1 MLVTYVRSSSYNNYS
16 YCEQQYYMT
25 YVLGHQSKSGKKA
38 DMGTMAHKAM
48 EVLACLKKD
57 MQDRPKARI
66 LKVDDDAIGEFKCNK
81 NELFTDDLVNSLI
94 DIAIDS
100 YEAKSDHSFSKKDRK
115 DINETVWTFLT
126 HNDGQFDPRN
136 RDIYYPEP
144 HFDIPIDEPWAK
156 FTYEK
161 DGEMV
166 EGQVAIKGTIDLVT
180 KIDDETIEVVD
191 WKTGRRLDWATGEVK
206 DYKKLE
212 NDAQLLL
219 YYYAMSKM
227 YPDFPYRIMSI
238 FFYKDADGN
247 KDPQPYSLCFDES
260 DQDRFLEMLRKRVE
274 EIKANVMPQRL
285 DPTMKH
291 WKCKYLCHFA
301 KNNWPGTD
309 TPMCKYVADQL
320 QENGMEETTKN
331 CTRPGFDIAYYEAPG

>member
-1 MLVTYVRSSSYNNYS
+1 MN
-16 YCEQQYYMT
+16 
-25 YVLGHQSKSGKKA
+25 
-38 DMGTMAHKAM
+38 
-48 EVLACLKKD
+48 CL
-57 MQDRPKARI
+57 Q
-66 LKVDDDAIGEFKCNK
+66 
-81 NELFTDDLVNSLI
+81 TTLVNSLI
-94 DIAIDS
+94 DIAIDA

-161 DGEMV
+161 DGKMV

-180 KIDDETIEVVD
+180 KLDDETIEVVD

-227 YPDFPYRIMSI
+227 YPDFPHRIMSI

-247 KDPQPYSLCFDES
+247 RDPQPYSLCFDES

-274 EIKANVMPQRL
+274 EIKNNMMPERL

-309 TPMCKYVADQL
+309 IPMCKYVADQL
-320 QENGMEETTKN
+320 QETGMEETTKN
-331 CTRPGFDIAYYEAPG
+331 CTRDGFDIAYYEAPG